1 MKIEISAE
9 LFSRLQQLAVPFIDT
24 PESVIERA
32 ISCLEKQNAMP
43 RVRNPVKSSPELK
56 EKTPVKSFEFN
67 SFDQLPTVKHTRPTK
82 AIIDGIECTE
92 NTWNGLN
99 HWVHTRAAVMIGIDE
114 LLLLSKANI
123 ARGIRDEKGFDY
135 LPKVGC
141 SIQRSDALTT
151 IRQICHLAEALD
163 FEMSILFEW
172 KTHEQAQYPGQSA
185 SLVIRPQS
193 EGIAK

>member
-9 LFSRLQQLAVPFIDT
+9 LFSRLQKLAEPFVDT

-32 ISCLEKQNAMP
+32 ISNLEKQNVMP
-43 RVRNPVKSSPELK
+43 QVRKPPKSSPEPK
-56 EKTPVKSFEFN
+56 GMSSVKSFEFY
-67 SFDQLPTVKHTRPTK
+67 SLDELPAVKHTRPTK

-99 HWVHTRAAVMIGIDE
+99 HWVHTRAAVMIGVDE
-114 LLLLSKANI
+114 LLLVSKANI

-135 LPKVGC
+135 LPKIGC
-141 SIQRSDALTT
+141 SIQRSDAATT

-163 FEMSILFEW
+163 FKMSIFFEW
-172 KTHEQAQYPGQSA
+172 KTHEEAQYPGQSA
-185 SLVIRPQS
+185 SLVIGPKS